1 MNIEEIPARHVEP
14 VKSKAFTEAPRP
26 RIPVLDWPLH
36 IGKDARAEGPY
47 STALGD
53 GTVATNGGVQIG
65 TQLFLKDG
73 DLEGVPPEFYDD
85 YLAMFK
91 SEEMQLWCKRRK
103 QHMSP
108 HSYEMMVKWLNR
120 FLGETVFG

>member
-1 MNIEEIPARHVEP
+1 M
-14 VKSKAFTEAPRP
+14 
-26 RIPVLDWPLH
+26 
-36 IGKDARAEGPY
+36 
-47 STALGD
+47 
-53 GTVATNGGVQIG
+53 ATNGGVQIG

-91 SEEMQLWCKRRK
+91 SEEMQLLCKRRK

-108 HSYEMMVKWLNR
+108 HSYEIMVKWLNR